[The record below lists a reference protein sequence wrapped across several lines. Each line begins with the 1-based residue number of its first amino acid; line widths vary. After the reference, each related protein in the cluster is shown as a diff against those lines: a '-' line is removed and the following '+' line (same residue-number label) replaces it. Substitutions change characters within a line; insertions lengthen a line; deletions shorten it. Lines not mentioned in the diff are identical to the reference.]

1 MACAL
6 RTLKKEI
13 VGFDFHYPLEVDI
26 AAGPRDSLHYYLYSD
41 RLSWETMRMD
51 EAGIP
56 RAWSRATGTNYWP
69 AFIGWYALV
78 QLGHYLRGQGSQHLN
93 AFLKQIDWLE
103 NHAVLRDDGAVVWE
117 MNFDNP
123 ENGIVLRAPWVSA
136 HAQGL
141 AISAVVRGWRVTK
154 RPQLWKI
161 LQRSARIFALDVKDG
176 GVRARVDGSNF
187 YTEVP
192 GGDVPGILDGFMT
205 SLLALYDLYVETED
219 EETGQLLRDGIA
231 GLKKLLPWWDYRNKW
246 SWYGRR
252 EYLCPPSYHCLNRIL
267 LSTLGRLTGDFDL
280 QQHAQR
286 WDPANLSNLE
296 RAEIYLGFVAT
307 KNGARLRHRTWSQ
320 RTITDHM
327 PKSVGREFEEVSG

>member
-1 MACAL
+1 
-6 RTLKKEI
+6 
-13 VGFDFHYPLEVDI
+13 
-26 AAGPRDSLHYYLYSD
+26 
-41 RLSWETMRMD
+41 MRMD

-78 QLGHYLRGQGSQHLN
+78 QLGHYLRGKGSQHLS

-103 NHAVLRDDGAVVWE
+103 EHAVLRDDGAVVWT
-117 MNFDNP
+117 MDFDNP

-141 AISAVVRGWRVTK
+141 AMSAVVRGWRVTK
-154 RPQLWKI
+154 RPHLWELLQGSAKI
-161 LQRSARIFALDVKDG
+161 FDLDVKEGGIRAQSDG
-176 GVRARVDGSNF
+176 NAF

-205 SLLALYDLYVETED
+205 SLLGLYDLYIETED
-219 EETGQLLRDGIA
+219 EKTGQLLRAGIE
-231 GLKKLLPWWDYRNKW
+231 GLKKLLPCWDYRNKW

-252 EYLCPPSYHCLNRIL
+252 EYLCPPPYHCLNRIL
-267 LSTLGRLTGDFDL
+267 LGTLGRLSGDLDL

-286 WDPANLSNLE
+286 WDPANLSSLE
-296 RAEIYLGFVAT
+296 RAEIYLGFLAT
-307 KNGARLRHRTWSQ
+307 KNGARLRHRTWAQ
-320 RTITDHM
+320 KTVLDTTAR
-327 PKSVGREFEEVSG
+327 PVKRELKEA